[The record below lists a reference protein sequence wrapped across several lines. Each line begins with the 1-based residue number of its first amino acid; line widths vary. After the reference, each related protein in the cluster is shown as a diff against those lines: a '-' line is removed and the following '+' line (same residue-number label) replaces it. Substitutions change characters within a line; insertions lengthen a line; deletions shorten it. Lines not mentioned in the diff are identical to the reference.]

1 MRRGHFAALRAAV
14 AAHGGDEV
22 KNLGDGLMVSFR
34 SAGDALECAAGAA
47 RHLPPQPPRSPGDAH
62 RHQQG
67 DISVED
73 GDLFGPPVVEAAR
86 LCAAAQGGQIL
97 VSDVALALSRPRR
110 FDIAPLVPLLL
121 KGFDEPISVS
131 ELRWLPL
138 VAGPMPLP
146 PDLALENQ
154 PVFVGRKSDRRRLGE
169 LWDAAAAGARQAV
182 FVAGEPGV
190 GKTRL
195 AVELAQA
202 VHAQGGVVLYG
213 RCDEELG
220 DAYQPFAQALRHYV
234 THCWLEDLAV
244 HVDQHGSDLSRLV
257 PELSRRIPN
266 LPVPEAVEPEL
277 SRVRLFE
284 AVASLLASASQEAPV
299 LLVLDDLHWAAGPTL
314 LMLRNLLRDTS
325 PASLLVI
332 ATFRDTELAPTDP
345 LVETLGEMRGRALV
359 EQLTLSGLDE
369 EATTAF
375 VEAVAG
381 HRLDP
386 DAVAL
391 AQAVHAQTDGN
402 PFFVGEV
409 LRHLRDTGAIN
420 RQEGMWSVKLSL
432 DEIPLPAGVRYT
444 VSGRLTRLSVPA
456 RQTLAVASIV
466 GREFD
471 LDLLERVGT
480 VDADELLDAI
490 DECVRARLVR
500 EVGGAP
506 GRCAFTHALVR
517 QTLYEELTTVRRAR
531 LHRRVGEALEEI
543 NAADLSAVLPAL
555 AHHFCAAASDGQTAK
570 AAHYALRAALRAL
583 DQAADEDA
591 AGYLERGLA
600 VLDVDQPGEHEHR
613 CDLLLALARTHAQ
626 ALDHPALRE
635 ASLQAAELARA
646 LGSGERLARA
656 AYWYNARAIA
666 GTVNPVGIALCEEAL
681 AAFEEDVPAL
691 RALVMATLARERAF
705 GGEGIAAEPLS
716 REALELAQS
725 TDDPDVVAAALIA
738 RYYALWGSERVAE
751 QLAVADRLRT
761 SWAVTPSG
769 LLASTDAHRL
779 RAVPLFVLGDVD
791 GFRAELDEVA
801 RLGDQ
806 LQSRYCRPGPAV
818 AGRAGLPRGSLRRG
832 PATGGR
838 GPRHRRRRRELQEHV
853 RRAALPPAQQP
864 AAWPPSSP
872 WWPRRSRTT
881 PACTRSGPRW
891 RHPRL
896 AGRGR

>member
-1 MRRGHFAALRAAV
+1 MGTTTATVLFTDLVGSTALFTRLGVRGDIVRRGHFAALRAAV
-14 AAHGGDEV
+14 AAHGGDEI
-22 KNLGDGLMVSFR
+22 KNLGDGLMVSFH
-34 SAGDALECAAGAA
+34 SAGDALECAVSMQHAIS
-47 RHLPPQPPRSPGDAH
+47 RLSRRDPQEMRIGVSA
-62 RHQQG
+62 G

-73 GDLFGPPVVEAAR
+73 GDQFGPPVVEAAR

-97 VSDVALALSRPRR
+97 VSDVALALARPRP
-110 FDIAPLVPLLL
+110 FDVAPLGPLLL
-121 KGFDEPISVS
+121 KGFDEPLSVS
-131 ELRWLPL
+131 EVRWVPL

-154 PVFVGRKSDRRRLGE
+154 PLFVGRESDRRRLGE
-169 LWDAAAAGARQAV
+169 LWEDAAAGARQAV

-195 AVELAQA
+195 AVELART
-202 VHAQGGVVLYG
+202 VHAHGGVVLYG

-244 HVDQHGSDLSRLV
+244 HVEQHGSDLGRLV
-257 PELSRRIPN
+257 PELGRRIPN
-266 LPVPEAVEPEL
+266 LPAPDAVEPEL

-284 AVASLLASASQEAPV
+284 AVGSLLASASQEAPV
-299 LLVLDDLHWAAGPTL
+299 LLVLDDLHWAARPTL
-314 LMLRNLLRDTS
+314 LMLRHLLRDTS
-325 PASLLVI
+325 PAALLVI
-332 ATFRDTELAPTDP
+332 ATFRDTELAATDP

-369 EATTAF
+369 QATTAF

-386 DAVAL
+386 EAVAL
-391 AQAVHAQTDGN
+391 ARAVHAQTDGN

-409 LRHLRDTGAIN
+409 LRHLRDTGAVN
-420 RQEGMWSVKLSL
+420 RREGTWSVKLSL

-444 VSGRLTRLSVPA
+444 VSGRLTHLSVPA

-466 GREFD
+466 GREFG

-480 VDADELLDAI
+480 LDADELLDAI
-490 DECVRARLVR
+490 DECVRARLVH

-517 QTLYEELTTVRRAR
+517 QTLDEELTTVRRAR

-583 DQAADEDA
+583 DQAAHEDA

-600 VLDVDQPGEHEHR
+600 VLDADQPGEYEHR

-635 ASLQAAELARA
+635 TSLRAAELAPRPG
-646 LGSGERLARA
+646 LGRA
-656 AYWYNARAIA
+656 AGPGRLLVQRPGHRRHRQPGGHRPVRGGAGRARRGRARPA
-666 GTVNPVGIALCEEAL
+666 GAGDGDPRPGAGLRRGGHRGR
-681 AAFEEDVPAL
+681 AAQPRGAG
-691 RALVMATLARERAF
+691 A
-705 GGEGIAAEPLS
+705 
-716 REALELAQS
+716 
-725 TDDPDVVAAALIA
+725 
-738 RYYALWGSERVAE
+738 GSVDGRPGH
-751 QLAVADRLRT
+751 RGRR
-761 SWAVTPSG
+761 
-769 LLASTDAHRL
+769 AHRPLL
-779 RAVPLFVLGDVD
+779 RAVGLGA
-791 GFRAELDEVA
+791 GGRAAGGGRPAAYVVG
-801 RLGDQ
+801 GDPV
-806 LQSRYCRPGPAV
+806 RAAGVHRRPPA
-818 AGRAGLPRGSLRRG
+818 AGRPPVRAG
-832 PATGGR
+832 
-838 GPRHRRRRRELQEHV
+838 
-853 RRAALPPAQQP
+853 
-864 AAWPPSSP
+864 
-872 WWPRRSRTT
+872 
-881 PACTRSGPRW
+881 
-891 RHPRL
+891 
-896 AGRGR
+896 